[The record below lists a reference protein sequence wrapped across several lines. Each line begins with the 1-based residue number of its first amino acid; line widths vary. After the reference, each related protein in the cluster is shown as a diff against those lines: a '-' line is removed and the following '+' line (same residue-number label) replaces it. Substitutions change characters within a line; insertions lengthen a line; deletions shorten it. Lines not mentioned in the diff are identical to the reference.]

1 MPLTLHVLRRNYA
14 GLLRSLLPLVFA
26 AASLVACAHQEPPAE
41 VFVLVASATE
51 NEPGPMLAPSDLAGL
66 QEAAT
71 YGGGA
76 VALVVNPNTGQ
87 PTTVTLTPLR
97 PDGQVDH
104 GPDRDARLSANLA
117 QLQRL
122 LGDQAAD
129 GPFDLLSLLAKAVNV
144 ASVPGTL
151 IVVSSGLSTA
161 GGFDLRQVGWSA
173 NPATVAAQ
181 LKREGLLPALS
192 GWHVLFTGLGDT
204 AGNQPALPL
213 PQQTELV
220 AYIMAICHASGAA
233 SCGTDDVTRPDPPTR
248 STYPAPVVL
257 VPVVTSVRG
266 PGHWTGESIPA
277 DLFFR
282 LNSSQLLPGADSI
295 LRPLAAHAVTQHLL
309 VWIEGFASPET
320 GTPAYNQALS
330 LARARAVRTELV
342 ALGVPPGQIV
352 RVTGEGTDGKT
363 AAACYRGGQLD
374 EAICAKLRR
383 VDILFSPVA
392 GTAA

>member
-1 MPLTLHVLRRNYA
+1 MPLTSAPAARRVLP
-14 GLLRSLLPLVFA
+14 GLLVVLCATTSLA
-26 AASLVACAHQEPPAE
+26 ACAHEQPAAQA
-41 VFVLVASATE
+41 FVVVDSATK
-51 NEPGPMLAPSDLAGL
+51 NEPDPTLAPSDLAEL
-66 QEAAT
+66 HKAASD
-71 YGGGA
+71 GGA

-104 GPDRDARLSANLA
+104 GPDRDHRLSVNLA
-117 QLQRL
+117 QLQQL
-122 LGDQAAD
+122 VGDQAAD

-144 ASVPGTL
+144 SSVPGTL
-151 IVVSSGLSTA
+151 IVVTSGLSTA

-192 GWHVLFTGLGDT
+192 GWHVLFTGLGHI
-204 AGNQPALPL
+204 AGAQPALPL

-220 AYIMAICHASGAA
+220 AYIMAICHAAGAA

-248 STYPAPVVL
+248 STYPAPVVP

-266 PGHWTGESIPA
+266 PDRWTGESIPA

-282 LNSSQLLPGADSI
+282 LNSSQLLPGAESV
-295 LRPLAAHAVTQHLL
+295 LRPFAARAVSDHLQ
-309 VWIEGFASPET
+309 VWIAGFASPET

-330 LARARAVRTELV
+330 LARARAVRTELI
-342 ALGVPPGQIV
+342 ALGVPLGQIV
-352 RVTGEGTDGKT
+352 RVTGKGTDGKT
-363 AAACYRGGQLD
+363 AAACYRGGHLD
-374 EAICAKLRR
+374 ETTCATLRR
-383 VDILFSPVA
+383 VDILFSPA
-392 GTAA
+392 PGTAA